1 MTAIQPLRFVI
12 FEVAIREV
20 IIRLGAR
27 EGVRRES
34 LVDIPYLSFRKFV
47 REYFEVKSLD
57 VQCREG
63 ICYLRAEK

>member
-1 MTAIQPLRFVI
+1 MTAIRPLRFVI

-20 IIRLGAR
+20 VIRLGAR

-57 VQCREG
+57 VQCCGG
-63 ICYLRAEK
+63 IRYLRAEK